1 MRESSSPSPHNS
13 LSHQLLSACVT
24 EGASDLHISTGE
36 PPHFRIVGELV
47 RFGDVALSAA
57 QVDQLLQTW
66 MTEVQWA
73 QLLSERSVD
82 LACTQ
87 PAGRFRINAFHHQ
100 RGRAAAL
107 RRIPPVVPR
116 LEELDLPPIFDGL
129 KSAHHGLVLITGAT
143 GSGKST
149 TLAALVDAINRERAA
164 HIVTLEDPIE
174 FMHASQTGLVHQ
186 RQVGR
191 DSRSFQEGLRAA
203 LRQDPDVIMIGE
215 LRDAETIRLALT
227 AAETG
232 HLVLASLHTV
242 SAPKAIDRI
251 IDVFDGGEKALV
263 RAMLAQS
270 LRAVIA
276 QQLLPA
282 AAGGRVAVCEVMT
295 ATPAIR
301 NLIREGQVAQML
313 SAMQTGQVH
322 GMMTMDQA
330 LRQRQQAGHLRS
342 AVVAQALTD
351 V

>member
-1 MRESSSPSPHNS
+1 MRESSNQSRQDS
-13 LSHQLLSACVT
+13 LSHQLLTACVAQD
-24 EGASDLHISTGE
+24 ASDLHISTDQ
-36 PPHFRIVGELV
+36 PPRLRIVGELV
-47 RFGDVALSAA
+47 RVGDEALSAA
-57 QVDQLLQTW
+57 QVDQLLQHW
-66 MTEVQWA
+66 MTEQQWA

-82 LACTQ
+82 LACSQ
-87 PAGRFRINAFHHQ
+87 PAGRFRINAFHHEH
-100 RGRAAAL
+100 GRAAAL
-107 RRIPPVVPR
+107 RRIPSTVPH
-116 LEELDLPPIFDGL
+116 LDELDLPPIFNEL
-129 KSAHHGLVLITGAT
+129 KRADQGLVLITGAT

-174 FMHASQTGLVHQ
+174 FMHDSQTGLVHQ

-191 DSRSFQEGLRAA
+191 DSRSFQDALRAA

-270 LRAVIA
+270 LRAVVA

-295 ATPAIR
+295 ATAAIR

-313 SAMQTGQVH
+313 SAMQTGQAH
-322 GMMTMDQA
+322 GMMTMEQA
-330 LRQRQQAGHLRS
+330 LRQRQQAGQLRS
-342 AVVAQALTD
+342 GVAAQALTD